1 MITPDV
7 KTHWAMILFAMEVL
21 NQQYNV
27 IMEMSYNSLDKIIQT
42 YLMLHPN
49 KKKKDIEKVN
59 RIKQE
64 FDPVKVFGW
73 KRK

>member
-1 MITPDV
+1 M